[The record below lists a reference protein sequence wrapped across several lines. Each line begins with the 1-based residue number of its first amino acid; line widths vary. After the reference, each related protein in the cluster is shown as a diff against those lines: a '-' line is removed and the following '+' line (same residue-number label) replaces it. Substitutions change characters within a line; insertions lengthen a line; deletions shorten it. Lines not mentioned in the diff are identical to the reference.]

1 MFFLKNKN
9 SKFIIFSVSLHLIL
23 TSLGFLYFKDKKE
36 INKGLSDVEFT
47 FLEKALVEKNTKP
60 QALNKTTKYK
70 SVEKLNK
77 QKKGDKISLK
87 NLLPSNTFEKSNIF
101 ENFKKHKIKKNEIVV
116 EDLVFYQE
124 LWKAVD
130 AKFYYPDVFN
140 ALFIKGGVTTSVY
153 VNWDGSLSR
162 FILNIKGANE
172 DVEYF
177 IKSIIVEA
185 LSKPLHKK
193 YWLKKKKEIK
203 LTFHFNLEMLLL
215 PEALDNYNKGRVNRR
230 ELFFRRKLFNP
241 KANAVAKALPFL
253 AGPGMVDLVY
263 IFNKLSGRQK
273 MIYKRNLKKLSA
285 FRKENEAS
293 YSRKRN

>member
-1 MFFLKNKN
+1 
-9 SKFIIFSVSLHLIL
+9 
-23 TSLGFLYFKDKKE
+23 
-36 INKGLSDVEFT
+36 
-47 FLEKALVEKNTKP
+47 LVEKNTKP
-60 QALNKTTKYK
+60 RVPPKTTKTK
-70 SVEKLNK
+70 SAEKTNK
-77 QKKGDKISLK
+77 QNTGDKISLK
-87 NLLPSNTFEKSNIF
+87 KLLPSNSFDKSDIF
-101 ENFKKHKIKKNEIVV
+101 ANSKKYKSKENEIVI
-116 EDLVFYQE
+116 EDLSFYQE

-140 ALFIKGGVTTSVY
+140 ALFIKGGVTTNVY

-162 FILNIKGANE
+162 FVLNIKGANE
-172 DVEYF
+172 DMEYF

-193 YWLKKKKEIK
+193 YWLDKKEEIK

-215 PEALDNYNKGRVNRR
+215 PEALDNYSKGRVNRR
-230 ELFFRRKLFNP
+230 ELFFHRKLFNP

-253 AGPGMVDLVY
+253 AGPGMVDVVY

-273 MIYKRNLKKLSA
+273 MIYKRNLKTLSA
-285 FRKENEAS
+285 FRKGNKAS